1 MKDLGKD
8 LIGIKEFSEMFGFK
22 PSYIYKLVYEKR
34 VNYYKPFGKKLF
46 FKLSELKV
54 QFEESK
60 IEAVANDTTIKDAA
74 DRFMMKR

>member
-1 MKDLGKD
+1 MKELGKD

-60 IEAVANDTTIKDAA
+60 TEAVTTDQRIKEAA
-74 DRFMMKR
+74 DKFMLR